1 MTSLCHAWGSMP
13 CKYLNEEVLGIK
25 PATLGFGTVDIFPHL
40 GRKLTWVSGTTP
52 TLKGDISARFD
63 VASGKCRVSVP
74 AGVTARVGIP
84 KVERTI
90 KSIAINGVLA
100 WDGKYHPAPNIGGAS
115 EDADFVYFTSV
126 QPGNYEFLVS
136 YQGTTPAAM
145 DPVEVYP
152 VKFVGEDA
160 ATQGNW
166 GGKYGVDG
174 YVLPNYDGVGKD
186 VRVLPAYVNSLVF
199 DKERCANVTWT
210 TNTTEVRAPA
220 RDRTNSGTRSAA
232 AIYTKDPEPTF
243 QTMFF
248 DVTISGTHDYTLAL
262 YFLDWDHTTRR
273 VGVQMIDPQTL
284 KQLAPVKVVQDY
296 RAGKYLV
303 YKYNRS
309 VRVRIDTIKRPNATL
324 SGIFFSP

>member
-1 MTSLCHAWGSMP
+1 M
-13 CKYLNEEVLGIK
+13 
-25 PATLGFGTVDIFPHL
+25 
-40 GRKLTWVSGTTP
+40 
-52 TLKGDISARFD
+52 
-63 VASGKCRVSVP
+63 CR
-74 AGVTARVGIP
+74 R
-84 KVERTI
+84 
-90 KSIAINGVLA
+90 
-100 WDGKYHPAPNIGGAS
+100 
-115 EDADFVYFTSV
+115 
-126 QPGNYEFLVS
+126 
-136 YQGTTPAAM
+136 
-145 DPVEVYP
+145 
-152 VKFVGEDA
+152 
-160 ATQGNW
+160 
-166 GGKYGVDG
+166 
-174 YVLPNYDGVGKD
+174 
-186 VRVLPAYVNSLVF
+186 
-199 DKERCANVTWT
+199 
-210 TNTTEVRAPA
+210 

>member
-1 MTSLCHAWGSMP
+1 M
-13 CKYLNEEVLGIK
+13 
-25 PATLGFGTVDIFPHL
+25 
-40 GRKLTWVSGTTP
+40 
-52 TLKGDISARFD
+52 
-63 VASGKCRVSVP
+63 ASIIR
-74 AGVTARVGIP
+74 R
-84 KVERTI
+84 
-90 KSIAINGVLA
+90 
-100 WDGKYHPAPNIGGAS
+100 PNIGGAS

-136 YQGTTPAAM
+136 YQGTTPAAV

-262 YFLDWDHTTRR
+262 YFLDWDHHDPARR
-273 VGVQMIDPQTL
+273 RANDRSADVEATG
-284 KQLAPVKVVQDY
+284 
-296 RAGKYLV
+296 AGKGGAGLPRGQV
-303 YKYNRS
+303 PRLQVQP
-309 VRVRIDTIKRPNATL
+309 VRE
-324 SGIFFSP
+324 SPHRYD